1 MKAPFFKRLASY
13 IIDVII
19 ISAIISAICLALP
32 DKGKEND
39 KKLDELST
47 QLMKQE
53 IDIDKYMTE
62 YKNIIYDNNKN
73 KMIETG
79 INLAITIAYFVI
91 FQYMNKGQT
100 LGKKLLKIKVVD
112 NDSKKEISIG
122 KGLLRTLL
130 IQNLLSTVVSVGLIK
145 FINKDTYMNIYLSL
159 NEIESIFIFV
169 TAILVLYRK
178 DGRGL
183 HDMIANT
190 AVIVEER

>member
-1 MKAPFFKRLASY
+1 MKAPFFKRLVSY
-13 IIDVII
+13 IIDII
-19 ISAIISAICLALP
+19 IVSTIVTVICLALP
-32 DKGKEND
+32 DKGKESE
-39 KKLDELST
+39 KKLEELST
-47 QLMKQE
+47 KLMDKE

-62 YKNIIYDNNKN
+62 YKNIIYDNNKKN
-73 KMIETG
+73 MLETG
-79 INLAITIAYFVI
+79 INLAITVAYFVI

-112 NDSKKEISIG
+112 NDSKREIGIV

-130 IQNLLSTVVSVGLIK
+130 IQNLLSSIVTIGLIS
-145 FINKDTYMNIYLSL
+145 FISKKAYINMYLSIS
-159 NEIESIFIFV
+159 EIESIFVFI

-190 AVIVEER
+190 TVIVEER